1 MSQHNELATKLQG
14 RIAKVSMRRFRG
26 LRQIEALELPQLTV
40 LIGANGAD
48 KSTLIRF
55 FEMLGWMLK
64 AQCLQE
70 FVLRYGGGD
79 EQFFMGARQ
88 TPLISFGDPV
98 KKKDEYAPPP
108 PPLHRPHQAD

>member
-14 RIAKVSMRRFRG
+14 RIAKVSIRRFRG

-40 LIGANGAD
+40 LIGANGAG

-64 AQCLQE
+64 AQRLQE
-70 FVLRYGGGD
+70 FVFRYGGGD
-79 EQFFMGARQ
+79 EQFAHRDFKVFGRVVPQIQ
-88 TPLISFGDPV
+88 THGVTKERLQQHR
-98 KKKDEYAPPP
+98 API
-108 PPLHRPHQAD
+108 L